1 MKQSGFGI
9 ASLVLG
15 IVSILLACVGVG
27 IFPAILG
34 FIFAIIGLISRNR
47 KHGTAI
53 AGLICSIVGA
63 VFFLFAFLVADSI
76 LGSDD
81 EESPKKVE
89 TVEQSEAETGNEETE
104 VEANDEETKTE
115 VNEKQEA
122 EAVDNTFSIGEVVE
136 TSDLKISFLSAGEYV
151 SDNEFIQ
158 PKEGCVY
165 YRMEFEFEN
174 ISDSDQYVTSY
185 EWECYADS
193 YAVDQTW
200 IGDDDLSATLSPGKK
215 AKGSLYFEVPAG
227 AQEITLEYKTNF
239 WTEDKVVFM
248 VK

>member
-34 FIFAIIGLISRNR
+34 FIFAIIGLISKNR

-76 LGSDD
+76 LSSDD

-89 TVEQSEAETGNEETE
+89 TVEQSEVEMDSESANADDSSEEVTE
-104 VEANDEETKTE
+104 V
-115 VNEKQEA
+115 
-122 EAVDNTFSIGEVVE
+122 DNSFSVGEVVE
-136 TSDLKISFLSAGEYV
+136 TSDFRISFLSAEEYV
-151 SDNEFIQ
+151 SDNQFIQ
-158 PKEGCVY
+158 PKEGYAY
-165 YRMEFEFEN
+165 YKMEFEFEN
-174 ISDSDQYVTSY
+174 ISDSDKSVSSMIG
-185 EWECYADS
+185 WNCYADS
-193 YAVDQTW
+193 YKADQTW
-200 IGDDDLSATLSPGKK
+200 IGDDNGLDASLSAGKK
-215 AKGSLYFEVPAG
+215 TKGAVFFEIPKD
-227 AQEITLEYKTNF
+227 AQSIELEYETNF
-239 WTEDKVVFM
+239 WTEDKLIFVV
-248 VK
+248 K